1 MSQKTIV
8 RIDRLKLPL
17 FIGVLPHE
25 RKAAQSVV
33 ISIDMNVNIPDQPS
47 EAEQDYVSYAPIV
60 EYLQSVSDSQRHI
73 DLVEELAD
81 EIFAQLFTDARVEAV
96 RVEVIKPEIF
106 PQAAG
111 VGVVIE
117 RTNPIHRQIEPKAP

>member
-25 RKAAQSVV
+25 REAAQSVV
-33 ISIDMNVNIPDQPS
+33 ISIDMTVNIPDQPS
-47 EAEQDYVSYAPIV
+47 EAGQDYVSYAPIV

-106 PQAAG
+106 SQAAG

-117 RTNPIHRQIEPKAP
+117 RTNPNS

>member
-25 RKAAQSVV
+25 REAAQSVV
-33 ISIDMNVNIPDQPS
+33 ISIDMTVNIPDRPS
-47 EAEQDYVSYAPIV
+47 EAGQDHVSYAPIV
-60 EYLQSVSDSQRHI
+60 EYLQSVSESKRHI

-81 EIFAQLFTDARVEAV
+81 EIFAQLFKDARVEAV
-96 RVEVIKPEIF
+96 RVEAIKPEIF
-106 PQAAG
+106 SQAAG

-117 RTNPIHRQIEPKAP
+117 RTNPNS